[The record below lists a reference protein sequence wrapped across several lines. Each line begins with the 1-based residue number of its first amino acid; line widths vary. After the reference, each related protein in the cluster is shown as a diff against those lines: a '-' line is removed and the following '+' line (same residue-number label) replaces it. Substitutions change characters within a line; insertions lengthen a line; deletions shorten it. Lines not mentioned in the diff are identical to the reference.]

1 MRNNTSDLCGRS
13 LPSGIVRPRKQ
24 GPGSGKYDF
33 KSYGQFFSVLCG
45 SESPNQILLRTHRR
59 SSKEA
64 VKRRMCLQIVCTQ
77 KKEEVTIFVVT
88 SFSVWEHRDSNPGPS
103 ACKADALNQLSYTP
117 SWCNWKILIVCGNHF
132 IFPNC
137 ECKYRAIFS
146 HSKFFRSFFQ
156 SFFTTHHTQT

>member
-1 MRNNTSDLCGRS
+1 MPNNISGLCGRS
-13 LPSGIVRPRKQ
+13 LPSGIVRPCKQ

-103 ACKADALNQLSYTP
+103 ACKAEAFHLEQFLFTYIYCTNTCISSINIKIVFLLFLSFPIYFIYLFANCLYT
-117 SWCNWKILIVCGNHF
+117 IRI
-132 IFPNC
+132 
-137 ECKYRAIFS
+137 CK
-146 HSKFFRSFFQ
+146 Q
-156 SFFTTHHTQT
+156 

>member
-117 SWCNWKILIVCGNHF
+117 NLMFRNHL
-132 IFPNC
+132 PDC
-137 ECKYRAIFS
+137 ECKDRQNFS
-146 HSKFFRSFFQ
+146 PTKFFLHFF
-156 SFFTTHHTQT
+156 